1 MSTNVLANGS
11 AETLVKPSQQLVE
24 TEDKSAVD
32 PGNSYHPIHTPGSR
46 IQDLSF
52 IAPQIVFFSFFLNF
66 VLIYFL
72 K

>member
-46 IQDLSF
+46 I
-52 IAPQIVFFSFFLNF
+52 
-66 VLIYFL
+66 
-72 K
+72 